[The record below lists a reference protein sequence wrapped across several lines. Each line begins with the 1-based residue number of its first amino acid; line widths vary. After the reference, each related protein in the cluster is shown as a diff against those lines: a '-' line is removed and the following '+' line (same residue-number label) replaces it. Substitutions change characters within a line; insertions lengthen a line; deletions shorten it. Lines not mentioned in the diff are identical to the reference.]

1 MSKKAKNITFA
12 VIIAIFLILVIPSP
26 VGEFSKKYILAFG
39 TSISKPF
46 LNAGKKVSSTF
57 SIVFEIKDLRSRNKD
72 LENAVIELKSENA
85 ALQEAK
91 YENQNLKQLLDYKKL
106 SDQKLILASV
116 TAIDPNS
123 YSDSITVDRGTNDG
137 IAVGQAA
144 IFSGALIG
152 KVQSVSENNSQILLI
167 TSKDSVVQV
176 MLSNSRTAGTLHGGI
191 NGITLENI
199 PLDVKI
205 DDNEAIVTSGL
216 GATLPKGIYV
226 GNTGKEVSA
235 KSDIFKTVD
244 VVSPVDFNK
253 IESLFIVVN

>member
-1 MSKKAKNITFA
+1 MTRKTVNIALVIVIA
-12 VIIAIFLILVIPSP
+12 VFLILLIPSP
-26 VGEFSKKYILAFG
+26 ASNFSKKYVRSFATTL
-39 TSISKPF
+39 SRPF
-46 LNAGKKVSSTF
+46 INAGRKVSSSF
-57 SIVFEIKDLRSRNKD
+57 SVIFEIKNLRSRNKD

-85 ALQEAK
+85 SLQEEK
-91 YENQNLKQLLDYKKL
+91 TENQSLKQLLDYKKI

-123 YSDSITVDRGTNDG
+123 YFDSITVDRGTDDG
-137 IAVGQAA
+137 VAVGQAV

-152 KVQSVSENNSQILLI
+152 KVQSVSEKNSQILLI

-176 MLSNSRTAGTLHGGI
+176 MLSNSRTTGILRGGI

-205 DDNEAIVTSGL
+205 DENETIITSGL
-216 GATLPKGIYV
+216 GAGLPKGIYV

-244 VVSPVDFNK
+244 VVSPVDFSK
-253 IESLFIVVN
+253 IEFLFIVGN